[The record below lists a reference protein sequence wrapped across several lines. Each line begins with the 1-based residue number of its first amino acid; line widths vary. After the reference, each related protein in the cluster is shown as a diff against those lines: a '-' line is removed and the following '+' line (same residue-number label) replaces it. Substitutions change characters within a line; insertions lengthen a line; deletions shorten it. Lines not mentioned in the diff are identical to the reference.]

1 MNSFRIRKQRMGV
14 SAYGESRSA
23 TVFAHVGVGTTLN
36 PLGKYGSW
44 ASFKKYPIISGGQ
57 YMKESFPEVFPTL
70 PLTSDKIEE
79 ETIYQKSQM
88 EKDFLAIRHSDL
100 IIYLV
105 LGGLFFYT
113 LYAGYFGWQCRRV
126 RTIQNDINELKKQ
139 VKPVPITPD
148 VNSVE
153 SSPPS
158 PLELQIQQLTE
169 VCSSRLAVVPF
180 MHYYCML
187 HRM

>member
-1 MNSFRIRKQRMGV
+1 MIRQSSV
-14 SAYGESRSA
+14 Y
-23 TVFAHVGVGTTLN
+23 
-36 PLGKYGSW
+36 
-44 ASFKKYPIISGGQ
+44 Q
-57 YMKESFPEVFPTL
+57 
-70 PLTSDKIEE
+70 

-88 EKDFLAIRHSDL
+88 EEDFLAIRPVSTLQSLFLQRISCFDQFKFELLFCFIIFYYSTWRQCLFHLCQGIILSMSACICICRLVIVVIQSDL

-113 LYAGYFGWQCRRV
+113 LYAGYLGWQCRRV

-169 VCSSRLAVVPF
+169 VCSSRSSSILYALL
-180 MHYYCML
+180 L
-187 HRM
+187 HAS